1 MRAVLAILMLALLAG
16 GRADAAGEPRFTV
29 LVPSAYLNLDD
40 THALEIVAEGI
51 DPARVEEVRLVVRG
65 ESAVAR
71 RGDDPEWRTET
82 GWAIPIVVAQERLQF
97 RVEVLCDGQRYV
109 YPERGWATIRA
120 RPRWQPW
127 LFLIVGW
134 SFCLAGLPPAAYWIT
149 RRLNRRARPDVAIK
163 LALTAGLAAGYL
175 WFAILFGYSGFAG
188 TGSDVPF
195 IAGGLALVVL
205 AIVILFR

>member
-1 MRAVLAILMLALLAG
+1 MRAALAIALVTFLAG
-16 GRADAAGEPRFTV
+16 GRAGAAEPRITV

-40 THALEIVAEGI
+40 IHALEIVAEGI

-71 RGDDPEWRTET
+71 RGDDPEWRTPT
-82 GWAIPIVVAQERLQF
+82 GWAIPILLAQDRTQF
-97 RVEVLCDGQRYV
+97 RVELLCDGRRYV

-127 LFLIVGW
+127 LFLLVGW
-134 SFCLAGLPPAAYWIT
+134 AFCLAGLPPAAYWIT
-149 RRLNRRARPDVAIK
+149 RRLNRRARPDVTIK
-163 LALTAGLAAGYL
+163 LALTAGLAAAYL